1 MYIRDC
7 PDAVQEQN
15 TWRLL
20 LGEIYI
26 HAISLLVR
34 KNSLWEMSGTE
45 LRNRKFPV
53 NSKTVMSTQKKNV
66 KIVLPDFIVVADVLQ
81 TLIILQAELM
91 MFMKS
96 AVNCKE
102 KE

>member
-1 MYIRDC
+1 MYTRDC
-7 PDAVQEQN
+7 PDVVQEQN
-15 TWRLL
+15 IWLSL

-45 LRNRKFPV
+45 LRSRKFPV
-53 NSKTVMSTQKKNV
+53 NSKTVMSTQRKNV
-66 KIVLPDFIVVADVLQ
+66 KTVLPDFIVVADVLQ

>member
-1 MYIRDC
+1 MSTRGC

-15 TWRLL
+15 IWLSL

-34 KNSLWEMSGTE
+34 KNSLWEMSGTG

-53 NSKTVMSTQKKNV
+53 NSKTVMSTQRKNV
-66 KIVLPDFIVVADVLQ
+66 KTVLPDFIVVADVLQ